1 MVKNQVNQW
10 FIKQLLKMLGHMLRK
25 SSKKKELKVIAYS
38 KRALATQLSSG
49 FSASDLHEKLK
60 VYVDV
65 E

>member
-1 MVKNQVNQW
+1 MVNDNEV
-10 FIKQLLKMLGHMLRK
+10 
-25 SSKKKELKVIAYS
+25 KVIAYS